1 MSSTLASQRHNNLVA
16 ESDYQAALAAIDNYF
31 SCEAALEE
39 AWETDWKASL
49 KEHLAR
55 IVQPL
60 ADEAHDTFL
69 FQQLHPND
77 NDERSQSQHDT
88 SSIDPALLLDPV
100 VQHKV
105 QQLRQQ
111 VRTQAQQVQDL
122 RTDVLSMVA
131 HHVQRQQQQQTV
143 VCANNTHNDNTTQLQ
158 HLQQVLEETH
168 TLLDQQTPLIEQE
181 HVALQDLVASVLQ
194 PPSKL
199 DQAVVAATVDDPKE
213 QLRQFLGE

>member
-69 FQQLHPND
+69 FQQLHPN
-77 NDERSQSQHDT
+77 NDEHQSHEDT
-88 SSIDPALLLDPV
+88 TNTIDPSLLLDPV

-105 QQLRQQ
+105 QQLRHQ

-131 HHVQRQQQQQTV
+131 HHVQQQQTV
-143 VCANNTHNDNTTQLQ
+143 VCANNTHNDNNTTQLQ

-168 TLLDQQTPLIEQE
+168 TLLNQQTPLIEQE

-199 DQAVVAATVDDPKE
+199 DQAVAATVDDPKE